1 MKCDKETRGTSQ
13 KVTTCMYVCV
23 RACEGGGCFLQGD
36 KKLCELS
43 EVTGWF

>member
-1 MKCDKETRGTSQ
+1 MKCDKEPRGTSQ

-23 RACEGGGCFLQGD
+23 CARVKGVLPPGRQETV
-36 KKLCELS
+36 CELS